1 MQAVAGVFESS
12 ATARHAVD
20 ALQAEGVSS
29 DRISFLAPGT
39 PGDVVERRVPI
50 DDGESPGMGSA
61 VGGVVGG
68 AVGLAAASLVLPGV
82 GPITVAGMIL
92 AALAG
97 AAGGTA
103 LMDDLEDRLSD
114 GIPHDELI
122 AYEDALAAGH
132 AVVIVAVESDDYADE
147 VRDLLRAAGADRVD
161 PARAD
166 WATGLHDGPS

>member
-1 MQAVAGVFESS
+1 MQAVAGVFDSP
-12 ATARHAVD
+12 TRARDAVA
-20 ALQAEGVSS
+20 ALQSAGVSA
-29 DRISFLAPGT
+29 DRISYLAPGT
-39 PGDVVERRVPI
+39 PDAVVERKVPI
-50 DDGESPGMGSA
+50 DDGESPGMGGA

-82 GPITVAGMIL
+82 GPITVAGMVL

-103 LMDDLEDRLSD
+103 LMDDLEDRLST

-122 AYEDALAAGH
+122 AYEDALAAGQ

-147 VRDLLRAAGADRVD
+147 VRNLLREAGADRVD

-166 WATGLHDGPS
+166 WASSRHDPAA